1 MSADES
7 QQNRPSQERSTHFRF
22 EHSVFR
28 TPDPRFIIASDGEPS
43 LVVELADLAAVI
55 PIKSLRQEFELDKG
69 PDGAMLDKVAAGLK
83 FVKTIRPGDSIPR
96 EILDGTA
103 SWAVDDRHLEIAKG
117 RITLQIS
124 SWLTGAET
132 VIVDQE
138 ALMQL
143 AEDPAVKQ
151 RVNNAF
157 SDIALKLDLPPD
169 RKEEVV
175 DRIDQLAR
183 ELSYIEALRERF
195 GTIKAIGETVAAFQK
210 IYRRDRTVIE
220 DLSRITNLMRRPF
233 TELQSIF
240 DQVDG
245 MSGEIISLLR
255 NITRQIEFIR
265 ESRDELHQRMM
276 LWDDIIVKFQTVQ
289 VDRTPEN
296 EALMKELYRFLARN
310 FIVEKPWELV
320 SAAFARQGDKGSGEK
335 S

>member
-7 QQNRPSQERSTHFRF
+7 LRNGPSKERSTQFEF

-28 TPDPRFIIASDGEPS
+28 APDPRFVIASDGEPS

-55 PIKSLRQEFELDKG
+55 PLKSLRLEFELDKG
-69 PDGAMLDKVAAGLK
+69 PDGAMLDKVVAGLK

-103 SWAVDDRHLEIAKG
+103 SWAVEDRHIELAKG

-151 RVNNAF
+151 RVNSAF
-157 SDIALKLDLPPD
+157 SDIAVKLDLPPE
-169 RKEEVV
+169 RKQEVV

-195 GTIKAIGETVAAFQK
+195 GLIKSVGETVAAFQR

-220 DLSRITNLMRRPF
+220 DLSRIVNLLRRPLN
-233 TELQSIF
+233 ELQGIF

-255 NITRQIEFIR
+255 NIGRQIEFIR

-276 LWDDIIVKFQTVQ
+276 LWDDTIQQFSTIQIE
-289 VDRTPEN
+289 RTPEN

-320 SAAFARQGDKGSGEK
+320 SAAFTRQGERA
-335 S
+335 

>member
-7 QQNRPSQERSTHFRF
+7 PPNPSPERSTHFAF

-28 TPDPRFIIASDGEPS
+28 TPNVRFVMATDGEPS

-55 PIKSLRQEFELDKG
+55 PIKSLRIEFELDKG
-69 PDGAMLDKVAAGLK
+69 LDGPMLDKVAAGLK

-103 SWAVDDRHLEIAKG
+103 SWAVEDKHIEIAKG
-117 RITLQIS
+117 RITMQIS

-143 AEDPAVKQ
+143 AEDPAIKQ
-151 RVNNAF
+151 RVNAAF
-157 SDIALKLDLPPD
+157 SDIAVKLGLPPE
-169 RKEEVV
+169 RKQDVV

-183 ELSYIEALRERF
+183 ELAYIEALRERF
-195 GTIKAIGETVAAFQK
+195 GVVKGIAETVAAFQK

-220 DLSRITNLMRRPF
+220 DLNRITNLIRRPL
-233 TELQSIF
+233 TELQGIF

-245 MSGEIISLLR
+245 MSGEILSLLR
-255 NITRQIEFIR
+255 NMIRQIEFIR

-276 LWDDIIVKFQTVQ
+276 LWDEMIVKFSTIQ
-289 VDRTPEN
+289 VDRSPEN

-320 SAAFARQGDKGSGEK
+320 SSAFARQGDKS
-335 S
+335 

>member
-1 MSADES
+1 MSDDES
-7 QQNRPSQERSTHFRF
+7 PKTDRPSPERSTHFTF

-28 TPDPRFIIASDGEPS
+28 TPDPRFVIASDGEPS

-55 PIKSLRQEFELDKG
+55 PIKSLRLEFELDKG
-69 PDGAMLDKVAAGLK
+69 PDGPMLDKVAAGLK

-103 SWAVDDRHLEIAKG
+103 SWSVEDRHIELAKG
-117 RITLQIS
+117 RITIQIS

-132 VIVDQE
+132 VIVDQD
-138 ALMQL
+138 ALIQL

-151 RVNNAF
+151 RVNAAF
-157 SDIALKLDLPPD
+157 SDIAVKLGLPPD
-169 RKEEVV
+169 RKQDVIE
-175 DRIDQLAR
+175 RIDQLSR

-195 GTIKAIGETVAAFQK
+195 GTIKAIADTVAAFQK

-220 DLSRITNLMRRPF
+220 DLSRIANLMRRPMN
-233 TELQSIF
+233 ELQGIF

-255 NITRQIEFIR
+255 NIVRQIEFIR

-276 LWDDIIVKFQTVQ
+276 LWDEMIVKFEAIQ
-289 VDRTPEN
+289 VDRSPDN
-296 EALMKELYRFLARN
+296 EALMKEFYRFLARN

-320 SAAFARQGDKGSGEK
+320 SAAFARQGDKN
-335 S
+335 

>member
-1 MSADES
+1 MSADELP
-7 QQNRPSQERSTHFRF
+7 QNPPSQERSTHFAF
-22 EHSVFR
+22 EHSVFK
-28 TPDPRFIIASDGEPS
+28 TTNTRFVMANDGEPS
-43 LVVELADLAAVI
+43 LVVELAELAAVI
-55 PIKSLRQEFELDKG
+55 PLKSLRIEFELDKSIDG
-69 PDGAMLDKVAAGLK
+69 PMLDKVVAGLK

-103 SWAVDDRHLEIAKG
+103 SWSVEDRHIEIAKG
-117 RITLQIS
+117 RITMQIS

-143 AEDPAVKQ
+143 AEDPAIKQ
-151 RVNNAF
+151 RVNAAF
-157 SDIALKLDLPPD
+157 SDIAVKIGLPPERKQEVID
-169 RKEEVV
+169 RV
-175 DRIDQLAR
+175 DQLAR

-195 GTIKAIGETVAAFQK
+195 GTIRQIGETITAFQK

-220 DLSRITNLMRRPF
+220 DLSRITNLIRRPL
-233 TELQSIF
+233 TELQGIF

-245 MSGEIISLLR
+245 MSGEIVSLLR
-255 NITRQIEFIR
+255 NLVRQIEFIR

-276 LWDDIIVKFQTVQ
+276 LWDEIIVKFATIQ
-289 VDRTPEN
+289 VDRSPDN

-320 SAAFARQGDKGSGEK
+320 SSAFARQPDKS
-335 S
+335 

>member
-1 MSADES
+1 MPADES
-7 QQNRPSQERSTHFRF
+7 PQNRPSPERSTHFAF
-22 EHSVFR
+22 DHTVFR
-28 TPDPRFIIASDGEPS
+28 APNARFIVATDGQPS

-55 PIKSLRQEFELDKG
+55 PLKSLRIEFELDKTLDG
-69 PDGAMLDKVAAGLK
+69 PMLDKVAAGLK

-103 SWAVDDRHLEIAKG
+103 SWSVEDRHIEIAKG
-117 RITLQIS
+117 RITMQIS

-143 AEDPAVKQ
+143 AEDPAIKQ
-151 RVNNAF
+151 RVNAAF
-157 SDIALKLDLPPD
+157 SDIAVKLGLPPE
-169 RKEEVV
+169 RKQDVV

-195 GTIKAIGETVAAFQK
+195 GVVKSIAETVTAFQK

-220 DLSRITNLMRRPF
+220 DLGRITNLIRRPL
-233 TELQSIF
+233 TELQGIF

-245 MSGEIISLLR
+245 MSGEIVSLLR
-255 NITRQIEFIR
+255 NMIRQIEFIR
-265 ESRDELHQRMM
+265 ECRDELHQRMM
-276 LWDDIIVKFQTVQ
+276 LWDEMIVKFSTVQ
-289 VDRTPEN
+289 VDRSPEN

-320 SAAFARQGDKGSGEK
+320 SSAFARQGDKN
-335 S
+335 

>member
-1 MSADES
+1 MSDDEP
-7 QQNRPSQERSTHFRF
+7 QKQDRPSQERSTHFSF

-28 TPDPRFIIASDGEPS
+28 TPDPRFVIANDGEPS
-43 LVVELADLAAVI
+43 FVVTLAELAAVI
-55 PIKSLRQEFELDKG
+55 PIKSLRLEFELDKG

-103 SWAVDDRHLEIAKG
+103 SWSVEDRHIELARG
-117 RITLQIS
+117 RITIQIS

-132 VIVDQE
+132 VIVDQD

-143 AEDPAVKQ
+143 AEDPAIKQ
-151 RVNNAF
+151 RVNSAF
-157 SDIALKLDLPPD
+157 SDIAVKLGLPPD
-169 RKEEVV
+169 RKQDVI

-195 GTIKAIGETVAAFQK
+195 GTIKGISETVAAFQK
-210 IYRRDRTVIE
+210 LYKRDRTVIE
-220 DLSRITNLMRRPF
+220 DLSRITNLMRRPMS
-233 TELQSIF
+233 EIQGIF

-255 NITRQIEFIR
+255 NIVRQIEFIR

-276 LWDDIIVKFQTVQ
+276 LWDEMIVKFSTVQ
-289 VDRTPEN
+289 VERSPEN
-296 EALMKELYRFLARN
+296 EALMKDFYRFLARN

-320 SAAFARQGDKGSGEK
+320 SAAFSRQGDKN
-335 S
+335 

>member
-7 QQNRPSQERSTHFRF
+7 PNNRPSQERSTHFSF
-22 EHSVFR
+22 EHAVFR
-28 TPDPRFIIASDGEPS
+28 APNPRFVTASDGEPS
-43 LVVELADLAAVI
+43 LVVELAELDALV
-55 PIKSLRQEFELDKG
+55 PIKSLRMEFELDKTADG
-69 PDGAMLDKVAAGLK
+69 PMLDKVVAGLK

-103 SWAVDDRHLEIAKG
+103 SWAVEDRHIEIAKG

-143 AEDPAVKQ
+143 AEDPAIKQ
-151 RVNNAF
+151 RVNAAF
-157 SDIALKLDLPPD
+157 SDIAVKLGLTPD
-169 RKEEVV
+169 RKQEVV
-175 DRIDQLAR
+175 DRIDELAR
-183 ELSYIEALRERF
+183 ELSYIEALRARF
-195 GTIKAIGETVAAFQK
+195 GVIKGIGETIAAFQK

-220 DLSRITNLMRRPF
+220 DLSRITNLMRRPQG
-233 TELQSIF
+233 ELQNIF

-245 MSGEIISLLR
+245 MSGEILSLLK
-255 NITRQIEFIR
+255 NLTRQIEFIR

-276 LWDDIIVKFQTVQ
+276 LWDESIEKFATIQ
-289 VDRTPEN
+289 VERSPEN
-296 EALMKELYRFLARN
+296 EAMMKEFDRFLARN

-320 SAAFARQGDKGSGEK
+320 SAAFARQGDKT
-335 S
+335 

>member
-7 QQNRPSQERSTHFRF
+7 PNNRPSQERSTHFAF

-28 TPDPRFIIASDGEPS
+28 APNPRFVTANNGEPS
-43 LVVELADLAAVI
+43 LVVELAELNALV
-55 PIKSLRQEFELDKG
+55 PIKSLRVEFDLDKT
-69 PDGAMLDKVAAGLK
+69 PDGPMLDKVVAGLK

-103 SWAVDDRHLEIAKG
+103 SWSVEDRHIEIAKG
-117 RITLQIS
+117 RITMQIS

-143 AEDPAVKQ
+143 AEDPAIKQ
-151 RVNNAF
+151 RVNGAF
-157 SDIALKLDLPPD
+157 SDIAVKLGLAPD
-169 RKEEVV
+169 RRQDVV
-175 DRIDQLAR
+175 DRIDELAR
-183 ELSYIEALRERF
+183 ELAYIEALRERA
-195 GTIKAIGETVAAFQK
+195 GVIKGIGETIAAFQK

-220 DLSRITNLMRRPF
+220 DLSRISNLMRRPLS
-233 TELQSIF
+233 ELQNIF

-245 MSGEIISLLR
+245 MSGEILSLLK
-255 NITRQIEFIR
+255 NLTRQIEFIR

-276 LWDDIIVKFQTVQ
+276 LWDETIAKFAAVQ
-289 VDRTPEN
+289 VERSPDN
-296 EALMKELYRFLARN
+296 ESLMKEFYRFLARN

-320 SAAFARQGDKGSGEK
+320 SAAFARQGDKT
-335 S
+335 

>member
-7 QQNRPSQERSTHFRF
+7 QKSPPSQERSTHFAF
-22 EHSVFR
+22 EHAVFR
-28 TPDPRFIIASDGEPS
+28 APNPRFLIANNGEPS
-43 LVVELADLAAVI
+43 LVVELAELDALV
-55 PIKSLRQEFELDKG
+55 PIKSLRMEFELDKT
-69 PDGAMLDKVAAGLK
+69 PDGPMLDKVVAGLK

-103 SWAVDDRHLEIAKG
+103 SWSVEDRHIEIAKG

-124 SWLTGAET
+124 SWLTGSET

-143 AEDPAVKQ
+143 AEDPAIKQ
-151 RVNNAF
+151 RVNAAF
-157 SDIALKLDLPPD
+157 SDIAVKLGLPPD
-169 RKEEVV
+169 RKEEVI

-195 GTIKAIGETVAAFQK
+195 GVIKGIGDTISAFQK

-220 DLSRITNLMRRPF
+220 DLSRITNLMRRPL
-233 TELQSIF
+233 TELQGIF

-245 MSGEIISLLR
+245 MSGEIVSLLK
-255 NITRQIEFIR
+255 NMTRQIEFIR

-276 LWDDIIVKFQTVQ
+276 LWDETIIKWSTVA
-289 VDRTPEN
+289 VERAPEN
-296 EALMKELYRFLARN
+296 EQLMKEFYRFLARN

-320 SAAFARQGDKGSGEK
+320 SSAYSRQQDKADK
-335 S
+335 N